1 MAQLP
6 AVFDWSAV
14 ACTLRRPQSVAP
26 EPEYSCSF
34 CCTASADF
42 GDDGVALEDT
52 TGSAD
57 LLQAVR
63 QQSTRIRVIAEFFMT
78 T

>member
-1 MAQLP
+1 LP

-34 CCTASADF
+34 CCTASGGFCDE
-42 GDDGVALEDT
+42 VALEDVAEDAA
-52 TGSAD
+52 GVAD
-57 LLQAVR
+57 LSHAVR
-63 QQSTRIRVIAEFFMT
+63 QQSTIRVMAEVFMT

>member
-14 ACTLRRPQSVAP
+14 ACTLRRPQSVAS
-26 EPEYSCSF
+26 EPEYSWSF
-34 CCTASADF
+34 CCTASGDF
-42 GDDGVALEDT
+42 GDDGIALEDT
-52 TGSAD
+52 TGPAD

-63 QQSTRIRVIAEFFMT
+63 QQSTRIRVIEEFFMT